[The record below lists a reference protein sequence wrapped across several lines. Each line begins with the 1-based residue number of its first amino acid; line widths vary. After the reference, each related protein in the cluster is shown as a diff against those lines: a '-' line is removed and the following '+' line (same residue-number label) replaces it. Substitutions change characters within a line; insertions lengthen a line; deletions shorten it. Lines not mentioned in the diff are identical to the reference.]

1 MRASFVRG
9 VATGKAIKPG
19 YERHGTSS
27 QGGLKG
33 CHCAG
38 LLACAGFI
46 PGMKEERLLHGVE
59 KRTELSLA
67 QKLEASFVL

>member
-9 VATGKAIKPG
+9 VTTGKFIKPG

-33 CHCAG
+33 CHGEG
-38 LLACAGFI
+38 LFAYTGFI
-46 PGMKEERLLHGVE
+46 PGTKEERLLHGVV